1 MISMRGGFLC
11 VWTGKLHGFVPWILV
26 KNCYRQTTIQL
37 NEFPNKKP
45 PWLAGLPFVCRK
57 VPKLWQFAYNKKLW
71 PLSLEVEILAYGRVT
86 PKLPLWF
93 GNSVFGGV
101 WIKHHFLVQHR
112 TVSNSTQNCHDDLQL
127 TDDRAAGTTDEFRDF
142 ERFVLEFHVGSKIW
156 RYSLLA

>member
-1 MISMRGGFLC
+1 
-11 VWTGKLHGFVPWILV
+11 
-26 KNCYRQTTIQL
+26 
-37 NEFPNKKP
+37 
-45 PWLAGLPFVCRK
+45 LPFVCRK